1 MQHPGQAQGPS
12 TPLWSTLGTSCEPPT
27 PAWWLVPPPKPGLGL
42 VVTSLVLLIF
52 TSISGKTLPIY
63 LKDSI
68 TTWEV
73 LAVSLSPTKGM

>member
-1 MQHPGQAQGPS
+1 M
-12 TPLWSTLGTSCEPPT
+12 
-27 PAWWLVPPPKPGLGL
+27 
-42 VVTSLVLLIF
+42 TSLVLLIF